1 MTWTRA
7 VKRLLKRPLLVLLR
21 LLSEEVETNWQRGK
35 GPR

>member
-21 LLSEEVETNWQRGK
+21 LLSEEVETNWSK
-35 GPR
+35 GNRPR